1 MLFHD
6 PKVQENGDSCQGT
19 MPDQENSTLA
29 VAQIDF
35 VPDKYKY
42 SLKCD
47 VDSWQFVLLELLIL
61 FVFLEFI

>member
-1 MLFHD
+1 
-6 PKVQENGDSCQGT
+6 